1 MCAIGWCLGWWAF
14 GRPKTV
20 AALGTSAATPS
31 ARSVTVVVPARNEE
45 LSIGH
50 LLADLDATRPAPD
63 RVVVVDDHS
72 TDRTA
77 AIVASQPGVEL
88 VESPALPAG
97 WVGKCWA
104 CHTGSETVDS
114 GVAVFADADVRL
126 APDALAAVVEEQDR
140 RGGLVSVQPWHRT
153 ERLYEQASAL
163 FNVIAVMGTA
173 AGTRRDVP
181 AAFGPLMVTTIEEH
195 RAVGGHEAVRDQ
207 VVEDMALGRRHHRDG
222 SGSHVLLG
230 RGGVSF
236 RMYPGGFGQLVEG
249 WTKNFATGAASTR
262 VPRLLAIVAWIVGM
276 GTAIGLLVDGLR
288 GAAPVWPAVAVYVAV
303 VVQLAVLF
311 RVVGRFGV
319 LSAALVPVHLAVFVL
334 VFARSVWCTVVRRR
348 VRWRGRDLP
357 IVADAAAPLR
367 RGAS

>member
-1 MCAIGWCLGWWAF
+1 MAGGD
-14 GRPKTV
+14 R
-20 AALGTSAATPS
+20 
-31 ARSVTVVVPARNEE
+31 RVTVVVPARDEE
-45 LSIGH
+45 LSIGN
-50 LLADLDATRPAPD
+50 LLDDLDASRPGAD

-72 TDRTA
+72 TDGTA
-77 AIVASQPGVEL
+77 AIVASHPAVDL
-88 VESPALPAG
+88 VEAPPLPAG
-97 WVGKCWA
+97 WAGKCWA
-104 CHTGSETVDS
+104 CHTGTATVGS
-114 GVAVFADADVRL
+114 GVVVFADADVRL
-126 APDALAAVVEEQDR
+126 APDALDAVIGEQGR
-140 RGGLVSVQPWHRT
+140 QGGLVSVQPWHRT

-181 AAFGPLMVTTIEEH
+181 AACGPLMVTTIDEH
-195 RAVGGHEAVRDQ
+195 RAIGGHEAVRAQ

-222 SGSHVLLG
+222 SGSHLLLG

-236 RMYPGGFGQLVEG
+236 RMYPGGLRQLVEG

-262 VPRLLAIVAWIVGM
+262 PPRLVAIVAWIVGM

-288 GAAPVWPAVAVYVAV
+288 GEVPLLPAAGVYLAV
-303 VVQLAVLF
+303 VAQLAVLF
-311 RVVGRFGV
+311 RVVGRFGIV
-319 LSAALVPVHLAVFVL
+319 SAALVPVHLVVFGV

-357 IVADAAAPLR
+357 IVADDAAPLH